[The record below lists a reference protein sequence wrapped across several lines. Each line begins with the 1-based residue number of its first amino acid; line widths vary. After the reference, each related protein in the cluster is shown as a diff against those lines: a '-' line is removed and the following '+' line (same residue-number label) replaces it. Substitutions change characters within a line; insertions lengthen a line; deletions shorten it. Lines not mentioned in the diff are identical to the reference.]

1 MSLVPD
7 FSQIDQLREWFCPR
21 RFDMQQT
28 LLFRRKFSV
37 KMVTLLPKNN
47 VNETLM
53 EISTSMVIV
62 ATIII
67 IVIAIFICQ
76 DDGRKI
82 A

>member
-1 MSLVPD
+1 
-7 FSQIDQLREWFCPR
+7 
-21 RFDMQQT
+21 
-28 LLFRRKFSV
+28 
-37 KMVTLLPKNN
+37 MVALLPKNN

-62 ATIII
+62 VTIII